1 MRPSSIFVENSFLPK
16 FGQKGPKETV
26 FCIFLKI
33 LYFSQKQWKIKVN
46 LILNFPLQ
54 TLYLAKS
61 SLREKVQIR
70 SYLRSV
76 FFRIRTE
83 SVVSPNTEKYGPEI
97 IPYLDTFHVV
107 SCSGVISQNVLDQLD
122 CKILWKVISSKK
134 LRDQID
140 FLLAD
145 KH

>member
-1 MRPSSIFVENSFLPK
+1 MTELNFCGKFIFVQMWTKRTPK
-16 FGQKGPKETV
+16 TV
-26 FCIFLKI
+26 FCIFLQI
-33 LYFSQKQWKIKVN
+33 LYFPQKQWKIKVN
-46 LILNFPLQ
+46 LILNFPLK

-61 SLREKVQIR
+61 SLREKFQIR